1 MLMICGALI
10 ALILKAAFEDAKI
23 DVLKNVDMKEI
34 YLEVLIAPIILHAS
48 YSLYHPHFF
57 GQIGTILILAFLATT
72 LNVVVITPIV
82 SLIYGPTHPDFNV
95 FDSLTFAS
103 LISAVVTSAFLQ
115 NLTILI
121 FPFLQGSCGSLGS
134 LR

>member
-1 MLMICGALI
+1 MPESGILVICGALI
-10 ALILKAAFEDAKI
+10 ALIVKFAFPDG
-23 DVLKNVDMKEI
+23 DVLKNVEIEEI

-72 LNVVVITPIV
+72 LNVLVITPTV
-82 SLIYGPTHPDFNV
+82 SLIYGPGHPDFNV

-103 LISAVVTSAFLQ
+103 LISAVVTT
-115 NLTILI
+115 N
-121 FPFLQGSCGSLGS
+121 
-134 LR
+134 